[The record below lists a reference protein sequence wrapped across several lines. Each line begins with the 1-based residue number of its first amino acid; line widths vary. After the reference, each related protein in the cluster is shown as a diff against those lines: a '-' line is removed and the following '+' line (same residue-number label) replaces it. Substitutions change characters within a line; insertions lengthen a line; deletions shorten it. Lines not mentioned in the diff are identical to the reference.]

1 MDILE
6 EARNVN
12 RKSFLSHVFSTT
24 EEGKAE
30 LLNVSQYA
38 CLGVIPI
45 VILNKLIQ
53 RFIPEAD
60 HEKSSMEITIEVF
73 LQIIVMFCGIIFIHR
88 IISYIPTY
96 SGFNYENLTLTN
108 AVLAF
113 MIIVLS
119 IQTKLGIKVNILAE
133 RLDEMWNG
141 PSEEKTDSRRQSPN
155 HVISQADYSGS
166 SMMQNDIF
174 PPGPAVSSNNGSSN
188 TSYNQ
193 MGSSRAP
200 AVEMDVG
207 PMPANAMGS
216 SFGTFY

>member
-6 EARNVN
+6 EARHVN
-12 RKSFLSHVFSTT
+12 RKSFLAHVFSTT

-30 LLNVSQYA
+30 LLNVCQYA

-60 HEKSSMEITIEVF
+60 PEKSSTEITIEVF
-73 LQIIVMFCGIIFIHR
+73 LQIIAMFCGIIFIHR

-113 MIIVLS
+113 MIVVLS

-141 PSEEKTDSRRQSPN
+141 PSDDTSNSRRQTSN
-155 HVISQADYSGS
+155 HVISQADYSGN

-174 PPGPAVSSNNGSSN
+174 PPAPIISSNNSKSN
-188 TSYNQ
+188 SSYNQ
-193 MGSSRAP
+193 TASSRAP
-200 AVEMDVG
+200 SVEMDVG

>member
-45 VILNKLIQ
+45 VMLNKLIQ

-60 HEKSSMEITIEVF
+60 HEKSSLEITIEVF
-73 LQIIVMFCGIIFIHR
+73 LQIIVMFCGIILIHR

-133 RLDEMWNG
+133 RLDEIWNG
-141 PSEEKTDSRRQSPN
+141 PSEEKNTDKK
-155 HVISQADYSGS
+155 I
-166 SMMQNDIF
+166 
-174 PPGPAVSSNNGSSN
+174 
-188 TSYNQ
+188 TK
-193 MGSSRAP
+193 
-200 AVEMDVG
+200 
-207 PMPANAMGS
+207 NA
-216 SFGTFY
+216 

>member
-45 VILNKLIQ
+45 VMLNKLIQ

-60 HEKSSMEITIEVF
+60 HEKSSVEITIEVF
-73 LQIIVMFCGIIFIHR
+73 LQIIVMFCGIILIHR

-113 MIIVLS
+113 MIVVTPLYHPPHKQIIAFLS
-119 IQTKLGIKVNILAE
+119 NVTTFAGLLLI
-133 RLDEMWNG
+133 
-141 PSEEKTDSRRQSPN
+141 
-155 HVISQADYSGS
+155 
-166 SMMQNDIF
+166 
-174 PPGPAVSSNNGSSN
+174 
-188 TSYNQ
+188 YN
-193 MGSSRAP
+193 MI
-200 AVEMDVG
+200 
-207 PMPANAMGS
+207 
-216 SFGTFY
+216 